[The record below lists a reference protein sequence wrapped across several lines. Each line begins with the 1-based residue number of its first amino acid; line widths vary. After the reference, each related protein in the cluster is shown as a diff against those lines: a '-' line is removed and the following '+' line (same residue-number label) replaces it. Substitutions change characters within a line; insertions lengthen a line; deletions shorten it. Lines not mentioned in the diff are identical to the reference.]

1 MICRGAPPS
10 RRGRLIPLI
19 KLRLGASQLVIV
31 VKNLL
36 ANAGD
41 MRNLGSVPELGRFP
55 GRGHG
60 NPLQYSC
67 LENPMDK
74 GALVG
79 YSPQGRKGL
88 DTAKGTEHAC
98 MRAQAAQSDFLPN
111 CMELGGG
118 VNVCVVEKPCKDHL
132 SQVTKVKINNDV
144 MLTVYFF
151 DTMESQRALQLC
163 GVPSKNSLIMRK
175 TTCKFQQRDITQNT

>member
-1 MICRGAPPS
+1 MGENKQISQVGEFQMICRGAPPS

-67 LENPMDK
+67 LENPMDR
-74 GALVG
+74 GAWWATV
-79 YSPQGRKGL
+79 
-88 DTAKGTEHAC
+88 H
-98 MRAQAAQSDFLPN
+98 RAAN
-111 CMELGGG
+111 
-118 VNVCVVEKPCKDHL
+118 
-132 SQVTKVKINNDV
+132 SQT
-144 MLTVYFF
+144 
-151 DTMESQRALQLC
+151 
-163 GVPSKNSLIMRK
+163 
-175 TTCKFQQRDITQNT
+175 